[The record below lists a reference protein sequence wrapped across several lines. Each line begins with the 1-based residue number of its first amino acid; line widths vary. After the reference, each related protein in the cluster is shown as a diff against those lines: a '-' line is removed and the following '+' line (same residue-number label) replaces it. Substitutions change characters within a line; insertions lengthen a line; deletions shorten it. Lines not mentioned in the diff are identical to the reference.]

1 MTAGLPEFF
10 PEVLLGAAVLLLL
23 TMAAGLVRIV
33 RGPTLP
39 DRMMAAQLLGTASI
53 GVLLLLAFAFAS
65 PALVDVALIF
75 GLLAA
80 VAVTAFTRRFDAE
93 PDEPPA
99 VPRSEEDRL

>member
-1 MTAGLPEFF
+1 MTEM
-10 PEVLLGAAVLLLL
+10 LLIAAVLLLL

-33 RGPTLP
+33 LGPTLY

-53 GVLLLLAFAFAS
+53 GVLLLLSFAFAV

-80 VAVTAFTRRFDAE
+80 VAVIAFTRRYDPGEASSAALAE
-93 PDEPPA
+93 HD
-99 VPRSEEDRL
+99 RS